1 VTVPARDPGQTDTGR
16 LGVAVVGASPRNFW
30 TLCAI
35 RNLLAFGQ
43 ERVEVWPV
51 TPNHQTVMGLPAY
64 PTVAALPAAP
74 AAAVVAVRRES
85 CPAVVRD
92 LGQAG
97 ARDIVIV
104 SDGFA
109 ERGDEAGAALE
120 AELVRESRRAGIRL
134 IGPNCVGFADFSA
147 GLCAIAEPIPFGIR
161 AGDVSFVTQSGALLS
176 STLSGFVEEGLGAD
190 WCASIGNGA
199 VVGVAEALRLA
210 AERPTT
216 RVIAAYMEGL
226 PGPEAVPA
234 FQSALTEAR
243 DQGKTVVILKSGT
256 SDRGRRA
263 VLSHTASIA
272 GTDAAFT
279 SLLDSLGAIRVSSM
293 DDLIRTATVARLGAK
308 PGRARQVAIVGSS
321 GGVAALSSDL
331 ATSRGVDLAVFSEE
345 TITVLKQAS
354 GPGSFIENP
363 FDIVGKPSADG
374 IGKDAVYEAVFADPN
389 VGFVLAPF
397 SVNFPD
403 DVPERETHRVTFQ
416 MLARLAAKYQVPTL
430 ITSIP
435 VTEWSPWVREF
446 QSANKGVPVVRGLA
460 QCFAALAHLFP
471 GAGSRGQAPAGP
483 AHPGSSSALSEEDSR
498 SLLRDAGIPVVAGRA
513 APTADGAAAAARE
526 LRPPYAVKVLA
537 SVGHKMALGG
547 VRLGCT
553 SEADVSAAAEGIREA
568 VLRNGLAAE
577 QLEGF
582 LVEEMVFGQEILV
595 GLNTDALFGKYLVVG
610 LGGVNAELADV
621 ATTRLLPVTSADVT
635 SMLARI
641 GLASNQPAHDFITA
655 IATSFTDGALAV
667 HETVEVNPAI
677 VTRTE
682 CLAADAV
689 VYLASPSSPVPA
701 AAAAAP
707 AGSEINR

>member
-1 VTVPARDPGQTDTGR
+1 VTEPSRDPGQSAAGR

-35 RNLLAFGQ
+35 RNLTAFGG

-51 TPNHQTVMGLPAY
+51 TPNHETVMGLTAY
-64 PTVAALPAAP
+64 PTVAALPGAP

-97 ARDIVIV
+97 ARDVVIV

-120 AELVRESRRAGIRL
+120 AELVRESKAAGIRL
-134 IGPNCVGFADFSA
+134 IGPNCVGFADFSM

-210 AERPTT
+210 AKRPTT

-234 FQSALTEAR
+234 FRSALTEAR

-279 SLLDSLGAIRVSSM
+279 SLLDSLGAIRASSM

-331 ATSRGVDLAVFSEE
+331 ATSRGVDLAVFSDE
-345 TITVLKQAS
+345 TVTVLKQAS

-374 IGKDAVYEAVFADPN
+374 IGKDAVYEAVYADPN

-416 MLARLAAKYQVPTL
+416 MLARLADKYQVPTL

-446 QSANKGVPVVRGLA
+446 QSANPDVPVVRGLA

-471 GAGSRGQAPAGP
+471 GAGTRGQSPAGP
-483 AHPGSSSALSEEDSR
+483 AQPGASPALSEEDSR
-498 SLLRDAGIPVVAGRA
+498 SLLRDAGIPVVPGRA

-526 LRPPYAVKVLA
+526 LRPPYAVKVMA
-537 SVGHKMALGG
+537 PVGHKMALGG

-553 SEADVSAAAEGIREA
+553 SEADVSAAAAGIREA
-568 VLRNGLAAE
+568 VLRNGLSPE
-577 QLEGF
+577 QIEGF
-582 LVEEMVFGQEILV
+582 LVEEMVFGREILV

-610 LGGVNAELADV
+610 LGGVNTELADV

-635 SMLARI
+635 DMLDRI
-641 GLASNQPAHDFITA
+641 GLASSRPAHDFITA
-655 IATSFTDGALAV
+655 IAGSFTDGALAV

-677 VTRTE
+677 VTATD

-689 VYLASPSSPVPA
+689 VYLASPGSLVP